1 MAFALLCYE
10 KGLQIEH
17 ALDQQKQQHQQ
28 MRMLNNPNA
37 RAKSSTRN
45 ASYLDTLTSLSN
57 IAIAHEHMGH
67 LEQSL
72 LYSTKMMT
80 IFRSHDIQNMMA
92 TISTSTLS
100 VTDVLL

>member
-28 MRMLNNPNA
+28 MRMLNNANA

-57 IAIAHEHMGH
+57 IAIAP
-67 LEQSL
+67 
-72 LYSTKMMT
+72 STWV
-80 IFRSHDIQNMMA
+80 IWNNLFC
-92 TISTSTLS
+92 TLPR
-100 VTDVLL
+100 

>member
-1 MAFALLCYE
+1 VAFALLCYE

-17 ALDQQKQQHQQ
+17 ALDQQKQQ
-28 MRMLNNPNA
+28 RMLNA

-57 IAIAHEHMGH
+57 IAIAHEHMVGH

-80 IFRSHDIQNMMA
+80 IFRSHDVMA

>member
-80 IFRSHDIQNMMA
+80 IFRSHDVMA